1 MSTHEVMFRTGSKPP
16 DEGKGVGGGS
26 DHPVP
31 EIRGGGPGPSPEYAT
46 DVQSPRRGVPRI
58 GATTSF
64 TEKKTRSTDPTPA
77 GADRTHDLCMAM
89 QSSTLLTKLILPRLY

>member
-1 MSTHEVMFRTGSKPP
+1 ML
-16 DEGKGVGGGS
+16 
-26 DHPVP
+26 
-31 EIRGGGPGPSPEYAT
+31 EIRRGGAGRSPASPESAT

-77 GADRTHDLCMAM
+77 GADRTHDLCMVM
-89 QSSTLLTKLILPRLY
+89 QSSALLTKLILPRLY